1 MEGLRLGDPLR
12 VGPYRLL
19 KRLGSGGMGQV
30 YLGRS
35 PSGRPVAVKVIRA
48 EHADNADFRQRFRH
62 EVQAARRVSGIFTA
76 AVVDADPDAP
86 RPWMVTVFVSGPS
99 LAAAVTSRGAL
110 SVRTVRILAAGLAEG
125 LSEVHAAGLVHRDLK
140 PSNVLLASDGPRI
153 IDFGIS
159 RPADSAHPTRT
170 GGVIGSPG
178 FMSPE
183 QAMGDAVGPA
193 SDIFCLGS
201 VLAYAA
207 TGEPPFGAGPPSALL
222 YRVVYGEASTV
233 NIPPELRPL
242 IANCLIRDPEARPT
256 TDELLAELGD
266 TPPTAGWL
274 EWQDSAAAPAGRW
287 LRAVLSE
294 TWPGAA
300 RAAGALRD
308 DLLPPP
314 KEIAVDAVVRRL
326 HAVPLQ
332 ADLPEDRVAAG
343 PAADDG
349 LADAAADAVVRGL
362 HALPLPADLPANPV
376 LAGAPADDGLAD
388 AAADATVRRLHA
400 VPLPAD
406 LLANPVLAGAPADA
420 GLAGEAADASL
431 TSTARE
437 AGLADVA
444 GYRAEPTR
452 LVARRP
458 AKAGPRH
465 RRPEPRGKRVARAAA
480 GVAAVVVAGALAVSV
495 VSRLEP
501 SQPGAG
507 QAAAEGPGP
516 FGYTGRQHL
525 PVPGHSQGPQATG
538 TAAAVL
544 PTNGT
549 SAPSGPGW
557 SAPTASGEAEP
568 TTVVLHYFAAI
579 DQGNWAAAWALGG
592 NNLYPNRAALVAGYA
607 DETGQNVTVVSA
619 SGDTVVARVH
629 TTNSWGSPAVDT
641 QQFVVQRGVIVARG
655 PAGIRY

>member
-1 MEGLRLGDPLR
+1 MEGLRLGDPQR

-48 EHADNADFRQRFRH
+48 EHADNADFRQRFRQ
-62 EVQAARRVSGIFTA
+62 EVQAARRVSGVFTA

-99 LAAAVTSRGAL
+99 LATAVTSRGAL

-159 RPADSAHPTRT
+159 RPADSADPTRT

-183 QAMGDAVGPA
+183 QATGNAVGPA

-242 IANCLIRDPEARPT
+242 IANCLIRDPEGRPT
-256 TDELLAELGD
+256 TDELLAEFGD

-274 EWQDSAAAPAGRW
+274 EWRDSAAAPAGRW
-287 LRAVLSE
+287 LRAVPSE

-300 RAAGALRD
+300 REAGALD
-308 DLLPPP
+308 DGLLPPP
-314 KEIAVDAVVRRL
+314 GAVAVDAAMRRLHAVRLAADLPANPVPAGPPADAGLAGAAVDAVVRRL
-326 HAVPLQ
+326 HAVPL
-332 ADLPEDRVAAG
+332 R
-343 PAADDG
+343 
-349 LADAAADAVVRGL
+349 
-362 HALPLPADLPANPV
+362 ADLPANPV
-376 LAGAPADDGLAD
+376 LAGAPAFAGLAGEAVD
-388 AAADATVRRLHA
+388 ASRTSTAR
-400 VPLPAD
+400 
-406 LLANPVLAGAPADA
+406 DA
-420 GLAGEAADASL
+420 GLAGEAA
-431 TSTARE
+431 
-437 AGLADVA
+437 
-444 GYRAEPTR
+444 YRAEPTR
-452 LVARRP
+452 LVAQRP

-480 GVAAVVVAGALAVSV
+480 GVAAVVVAGTLAVSV

-501 SQPGAG
+501 SQPSAG

-525 PVPGHSQGPQATG
+525 PVPGHSQGPEATG
-538 TAAAVL
+538 TAPAVL
-544 PTNGT
+544 PTTGT
-549 SAPSGPGW
+549 SAPSGPAGGP
-557 SAPTASGEAEP
+557 PTASGEAEP

-619 SGDTVVARVH
+619 SGDTVVTRVH

-641 QQFVVQRGVIVARG
+641 QQFVVQHGVIVARG
-655 PAGIRY
+655 PAGFRY